1 MNRKW
6 GQSGEGERKEEVPAP
21 LANKCTK
28 GQKTESERERDG
40 EGICTKIG

>member
-1 MNRKW
+1 MNREW

-28 GQKTESERERDG
+28 GQKAESEIEGDG
-40 EGICTKIG
+40 